1 MNKKKTISKREKEI
15 GTDGFKM
22 TRGKIRTACFAAL
35 LALVFALSACGG
47 SGGGGNSGDSGG
59 GDEAGAGDAAYVF
72 KIAGL
77 NTGAT
82 GVDSASVG
90 LAKGFFAE
98 EGVTLENAGDIA
110 IPQYTSALLQGSLDA
125 IMLMTSDGV
134 AAVDNGADI
143 VSVAGGFAVTEEK
156 PHMIYVVLEDSPLQ
170 YGDSISGKKVGIAGL
185 GGCLAGFPLEYAR
198 QIGVADPKGE
208 VELITSP
215 ENTLVDSL
223 RAGTYD
229 IVGLHVQPAQ
239 AEKLYPG
246 TRILFTDYDLFGDK
260 GGDIDW
266 YVKRS
271 LAEENPD
278 AVRAF
283 VAGVAKTNNWIN
295 ENQDEALELYRT
307 LAPEINED
315 LYRVAIYA
323 KDGLLYE
330 DHIQVWIDLF
340 STGTNIQELVNKDL
354 TPADIFTNEYNP
366 NYKE

>member
-1 MNKKKTISKREKEI
+1 MN
-15 GTDGFKM
+15 GFKALKENL
-22 TRGKIRTACFAAL
+22 RFARFAAL
-35 LALVFALSACGG
+35 LAFVFALSACGG
-47 SGGGGNSGDSGG
+47 GNGGGGNGNSDNSGAAA
-59 GDEAGAGDAAYVF
+59 ETGAGNVQYVF

-77 NTGAT
+77 NTSAT

-90 LAKGFFAE
+90 LAKGFFTE

-110 IPQYTSALLQGSLDA
+110 VPQYTSALLQGSLDA
-125 IMLMTSDGV
+125 IQLMTSDGV
-134 AAVDNGADI
+134 AAIDNGADI
-143 VSVAGGFAVTEEK
+143 VSIAGGFAVTEEK
-156 PHMIYVVLEDSPLQ
+156 PHMIYLVTEDSPLR

-208 VELITSP
+208 VELIVSP

-223 RAGTYD
+223 LAGTFD
-229 IVGLHVQPAQ
+229 IVGLHLQPAQ
-239 AEKLYPG
+239 AEKLYSG

-266 YVKRS
+266 YVTRS

-295 ENQDEALELYRT
+295 ENPDEAMELYRG
-307 LAPEINED
+307 LAPEINEE
-315 LYRVAIYA
+315 LYRVAYYA
-323 KDGLLYE
+323 EDGLLYE

-340 STGTNIQELVNKDL
+340 GTGTNIQELINKDL
-354 TPADIFTNEYNP
+354 TPADVFTNEYNP
-366 NYKE
+366 NYN